1 MEKVPPVNEAR
12 EKNGSSLRDA
22 LARGDAMLAGIEP
35 ILGHL
40 LSAPDHSLF
49 SDEIIARV
57 RGMVADLARQILR
70 AQAEATGESGRDAFI
85 ERHGEALREHLQ
97 NYPELLL
104 HCHTLAI
111 EWQVTE
117 RLEAQVGLDP
127 VLSPLMQRMI
137 ADADG
142 WISSGAM
149 AALAAQA
156 RFAQA
161 QRRMELPLGE
171 LPGDLFH
178 RTLLAW
184 RDYCGEKQSEAIT
197 RAETKLRSTY
207 DEANGRLALLARLV
221 SALGDRAK
229 SALMFEEAGNA
240 LFFTSLA
247 ALSSQSREM
256 AVLSSH
262 GRQAVRLALGLRA
275 AGMEAAQI
283 DELLLRLHP
292 GGAPVAGLEEIGAR
306 EARDLLAGSNATG
319 GRR

>member
-1 MEKVPPVNEAR
+1 MDGFPPLDHADAKPGGE
-12 EKNGSSLRDA
+12 LRRA
-22 LARGDAMLAGIEP
+22 LAQGDAVLAGIEP

-40 LSAPDHSLF
+40 LSVPDHSLF

-57 RGMVADLARQILR
+57 RGMLADLARQILR
-70 AQAEATGESGRDAFI
+70 AQGEATGESGRDAFV

-97 NYPELLL
+97 GYPELLQ
-104 HCHTLAI
+104 HCHALAI

-117 RLEAQVGLDP
+117 RMQAQSGLDP
-127 VLSPLMQRMI
+127 VLSPLMQQMV

-142 WISSGAM
+142 WLSSGAM

-184 RDYCGEKQSEAIT
+184 RSYSGEGHSDAIS
-197 RAETKLRSTY
+197 RAEATLRSAY
-207 DEANGRLALLARLV
+207 DESAGRLALFARLI
-221 SALGDRAK
+221 SSLGDRASNALAIEDAGCGIFF
-229 SALMFEEAGNA
+229 SALAV
-240 LFFTSLA
+240 
-247 ALSSQSREM
+247 LSSQTREM

-262 GRQAVRLALGLRA
+262 SRQIARLGIGLRA
-275 AGMEAAQI
+275 AGMEASQI

-292 GGAPVAGLEEIGAR
+292 GAAPLAGLGDIDRE
-306 EARDLLAGSNATG
+306 EARTLLAASGPA
-319 GRR
+319 RVQR